1 MPEGQEKT
9 EKPTPRRLS
18 EARKRGQVAKSTDFN
33 SAIVLGAVA
42 AILSLYGAY
51 FFQSLSRLSYEFLSH
66 TLRNAQQLDQV
77 GFIILFKNTI
87 YHIIILAMPFLVGA
101 MLWGMVANFF
111 QVRFLFTLDPLKPSL
126 SKLNLVNGFKRLF
139 SMKSIV
145 ELAKGITKMVI
156 VGACG
161 FGIIFSKMNVLT
173 GLGQTSF
180 AQAWMVVMSIALQIA
195 ITIAIVLIVLGIA
208 DWWWQH
214 YNLMKQLR
222 MTKQEVKDEFKNIEG
237 NQQIKRKIKSMGQ
250 ALVRKKMLKQ
260 VSLADVIITNPTH
273 ISVAIQYDPDEA
285 PAPRVVAKGA
295 DHLAFQIR
303 ELAKEHNIPLVENKP
318 LARSIYAMVE
328 VDHMIPPEL
337 FVAVAEILAF
347 VFKRNKGRYR
357 TKRKWMYERGGVR

>member
-1 MPEGQEKT
+1 MAEGQEKT

-18 EARKRGQVAKSTDFN
+18 EARKRGQVAKSNDFN

-42 AILSLYGAY
+42 LILSLYGAY

-66 TLRNAQQLDQV
+66 ELRNSYTLDLVSFQ
-77 GFIILFKNTI
+77 ILVKNTI
-87 YHIIILAMPFLVGA
+87 YHIVILAMPFLAGA
-101 MLWGMVANFF
+101 MLWGIVANFF
-111 QVRFLFTLDPLKPSL
+111 QVRFLFTLQPLKPSL
-126 SKLNLVNGFKRLF
+126 SKLNIVSGFKRLL
-139 SMKSIV
+139 SIKSIV
-145 ELAKGITKMVI
+145 ELAKGIAKMAI
-156 VGACG
+156 VASCG
-161 FGIIFSKMNVLT
+161 FSIVYSKLNVLT
-173 GLGQTSF
+173 GLGQTNF
-180 AQAWMVVMSIALQIA
+180 AQAWMVVMGVILQIA

-214 YNLMKQLR
+214 YNLMKQLK
-222 MTKQEVKDEFKNIEG
+222 MTKQEVKDEFKNMEG
-237 NQQIKRKIKSMGQ
+237 NQQIKRKIKGMGQ
-250 ALVRKKMLKQ
+250 ALVRKKMLKS

-273 ISVAIQYDPDEA
+273 FAVAIQYDPDEA
-285 PAPRVVAKGA
+285 PAPRVVGKGA

-303 ELAKEHNIPLVENKP
+303 ELAKEHNIPIVENKP

-357 TKRKWMYERGGVR
+357 AKRKWMYERGGVR